1 MTKQEFIALVKE
13 LLAEENLDDRN
24 QDLQLVRREYKYIV
38 NRDEETFFDQDETNK
53 AVALFN
59 ELAKKEPKLLVS
71 PLEEKKAIIEQARKL
86 LDKKEILAA
95 NRELDKLNN
104 DFRKVGRAGNK
115 EQDDELW
122 NEFRQIKDEF
132 YAKKRAFFEELDKA
146 NEEKRAKKENIIERA
161 KEIANNIKDIREA
174 NAQMDA
180 LRKEWKEVGYSGKG
194 DDYLW
199 KDFAKVMDEFQ
210 EKKKERHGEMLKL
223 FEERAAKKE
232 ELIKKARILL
242 ANSEFTDEEIE
253 KVKALRGEY
262 KAVGFAGKD
271 KDDDLY
277 QRFNEVIQK
286 YFEEMK
292 FYKDSSKS
300 NKTCNKSNI
309 FIM

>member
-161 KEIANNIKDIREA
+161 KEIVNNIKDIRES

-194 DDYLW
+194 DEYLW
-199 KDFAKVMDEFQ
+199 KDFTRVMDEFQ

-292 FYKDSSKS
+292 FYKD
-300 NKTCNKSNI
+300 
-309 FIM
+309 

>member
-1 MTKQEFIALVKE
+1 M
-13 LLAEENLDDRN
+13 NSGMNSD
-24 QDLQLVRREYKYIV
+24 
-38 NRDEETFFDQDETNK
+38 
-53 AVALFN
+53 
-59 ELAKKEPKLLVS
+59 
-71 PLEEKKAIIEQARKL
+71 
-86 LDKKEILAA
+86 
-95 NRELDKLNN
+95 
-104 DFRKVGRAGNK
+104 
-115 EQDDELW
+115 
-122 NEFRQIKDEF
+122 IKDEF

-146 NEEKRAKKENIIERA
+146 NEEKRAKKESIIERA
-161 KEIANNIKDIREA
+161 KEIVNNIKDIRES

-194 DDYLW
+194 DEYLW
-199 KDFAKVMDEFQ
+199 KDFTKVMDEFQ

-292 FYKDSSKS
+292 FYKD
-300 NKTCNKSNI
+300 
-309 FIM
+309 

>member
-292 FYKDSSKS
+292 FYKD
-300 NKTCNKSNI
+300 
-309 FIM
+309 

>member
-24 QDLQLVRREYKYIV
+24 QDLQLVRREYKYII

-146 NEEKRAKKENIIERA
+146 NAEKREKKENIIERA
-161 KEIANNIKDIREA
+161 KEIVNNIRDIREA

-194 DDYLW
+194 DEHLW
-199 KDFAKVMDEFQ
+199 KDFTKVMDEFQ

-292 FYKDSSKS
+292 FYK
-300 NKTCNKSNI
+300 N
-309 FIM
+309 

>member
-71 PLEEKKAIIEQARKL
+71 PLEEKKAII
-86 LDKKEILAA
+86 
-95 NRELDKLNN
+95 N

-161 KEIANNIKDIREA
+161 KEIVNNIKDIRES

-232 ELIKKARILL
+232 KLIKKARILL

-292 FYKDSSKS
+292 FYKD
-300 NKTCNKSNI
+300 
-309 FIM
+309 

>member
-161 KEIANNIKDIREA
+161 KEIVNNIKDIREA

-194 DDYLW
+194 DEYLW

-292 FYKDSSKS
+292 FYK
-300 NKTCNKSNI
+300 N
-309 FIM
+309 

>member
-24 QDLQLVRREYKYIV
+24 QDLQLVRREYKYII

-161 KEIANNIKDIREA
+161 KEIVNNIKDIRES
-174 NAQMDA
+174 NAQIDA

-194 DDYLW
+194 DEHLW
-199 KDFAKVMDEFQ
+199 KDFTKVMDEFQ

-292 FYKDSSKS
+292 FYK
-300 NKTCNKSNI
+300 N
-309 FIM
+309 

>member
-38 NRDEETFFDQDETNK
+38 NRDEETFYDQDETNK

-146 NEEKRAKKENIIERA
+146 NAEKREKKENIIERA
-161 KEIANNIKDIREA
+161 KEIVNNVENIREA
-174 NAQMDA
+174 NAQMDG
-180 LRKEWKEVGYSGKG
+180 LRKEWKEVGYSGKV
-194 DDYLW
+194 DEYLW

-232 ELIKKARILL
+232 ELIKKAKILL

-292 FYKDSSKS
+292 FYKD
-300 NKTCNKSNI
+300 
-309 FIM
+309 

>member
-13 LLAEENLDDRN
+13 LLEEENLDNRN
-24 QDLQLVRREYKYIV
+24 EDLQLVRREIKYIA

-71 PLEEKKAIIEQARKL
+71 PYEEKKAIVAQARKL
-86 LDKKEILAA
+86 LDKKEILVA

-146 NEEKRAKKENIIERA
+146 NAEKREKKKNIIERA
-161 KEIANNIKDIREA
+161 KEIVNNVENIREA

-194 DDYLW
+194 DEYLW
-199 KDFAKVMDEFQ
+199 KDFTRVMDEFQ

-223 FEERAAKKE
+223 FEERAAQKE
-232 ELIKKARILL
+232 ELIKKAKILL
-242 ANSEFTDEEIE
+242 ANSEFTEEEIE

-262 KAVGFAGKD
+262 KAIGFAGKD

-292 FYKDSSKS
+292 FYKD
-300 NKTCNKSNI
+300 
-309 FIM
+309 

>member
-146 NEEKRAKKENIIERA
+146 NAEKREKKENIIERA
-161 KEIANNIKDIREA
+161 KEIVNNIRDIREA

-194 DDYLW
+194 DEHLW

-292 FYKDSSKS
+292 FYK
-300 NKTCNKSNI
+300 N
-309 FIM
+309 

>member
-1 MTKQEFIALVKE
+1 MTKQEFIALAKE
-13 LLAEENLDDRN
+13 LLEEENLDNRS
-24 QDLQLVRREYKYIV
+24 QDLQLLRREFKYIA
-38 NRDEETFFDQDETNK
+38 NRDEENYLDQEETNK
-53 AVALFN
+53 VIAVYN
-59 ELAKKEPKLLVS
+59 ELVKKEPKLLVS
-71 PLEEKKAIIEQARKL
+71 PYDEKKAIIEKARKL
-86 LDKKEILAA
+86 LDKKEIIAA
-95 NRELDKLNN
+95 NRELDRLS
-104 DFRKVGRAGNK
+104 DEFRKAGRANTK

-122 NEFRQIKDEF
+122 NEFRQVKDEF

-146 NEEKRAKKENIIERA
+146 NAEKKAKKENIIERA
-161 KEIANNIKDIREA
+161 KELVNNVENIREA

-194 DDYLW
+194 DEYLW
-199 KDFAKVMDEFQ
+199 KDFTKVMDEFQ

-292 FYKDSSKS
+292 FYKD
-300 NKTCNKSNI
+300 
-309 FIM
+309 

>member
-1 MTKQEFIALVKE
+1 MTKQEFIALAKE
-13 LLAEENLDDRN
+13 LLEEENLENRS
-24 QDLQLVRREYKYIV
+24 QDLQLLRREFKYIA
-38 NRDEETFFDQDETNK
+38 NRDEENYLDQEETNK
-53 AVALFN
+53 VIAVYN
-59 ELAKKEPKLLVS
+59 ELVKKEPKLLVS
-71 PLEEKKAIIEQARKL
+71 PYDEKKAIIEKARKL
-86 LDKKEILAA
+86 LDKKEIIAA
-95 NRELDKLNN
+95 NRELDRLS
-104 DFRKVGRAGNK
+104 DEFRKAGRASTK

-122 NEFRQIKDEF
+122 NEFRQVKDEF

-146 NEEKRAKKENIIERA
+146 NAEKKAKKENIIERA
-161 KEIANNIKDIREA
+161 KELVNNVENIREA

-194 DDYLW
+194 DEYLW

-262 KAVGFAGKD
+262 KAIGFAGKD

-292 FYKDSSKS
+292 FYKD
-300 NKTCNKSNI
+300 
-309 FIM
+309 

>member
-146 NEEKRAKKENIIERA
+146 NAEKREKKESIIERA
-161 KEIANNIKDIREA
+161 KEIVNNVENIREA
-174 NAQMDA
+174 NAQMDG

-194 DDYLW
+194 DEYLW

-262 KAVGFAGKD
+262 KAIGFAGKD

-292 FYKDSSKS
+292 FYKD
-300 NKTCNKSNI
+300 
-309 FIM
+309 